1 MDTKLKNRRKLGFFL
16 AAVTILGAAFFMI
29 YNYHTI
35 YRKAVSEAQKTY
47 TTSLSDREY
56 LESFLEFSYVLY
68 NQEISSKTGEAKMS
82 QEEISDAAEVW
93 MEDYEALY
101 PYLDYRIEDG
111 SGAVLGRS
119 TANTGKGLADDSFKE
134 YAFGMV
140 LTYDEHGDLDVKVV
154 KSSEKT
160 TQSIALRKIIDNWSE
175 TVEDAT
181 GGELKTPKN
190 RTYIYGMKK
199 NGIEQ
204 YLNQWYW
211 FGDEAPNDAWY
222 MMLACMA
229 AVGVAA
235 WIFAQSD
242 TLGIGGR
249 KLFQQPFEIVFI
261 VAATG
266 LGLLDNKLNWIVTRT
281 KGIPRAVD
289 VAIWIAA
296 FAVTYWVAS
305 CVSEIQKTGVRKYVT
320 ERTLLWRMWKTLRK
334 EAPAAA
340 ERVGRDSGR
349 LYRKVKEMAHRLY
362 QTITDIDFTDKSS
375 KAILRIVLVNFII
388 LAVTSIFWFYGIIA
402 LIIYSVILYFIL
414 KKYFNE
420 IKKNYHRLLEAT
432 NEIADGNL
440 DVEIDENLGVFEPF
454 KEEIEKIQTGF
465 KKAVDEEVKSQRMK
479 TELVTNVSHDLKTPL
494 TAIITYVNL
503 LKMEHDPERQKEY
516 IDVLDR
522 KSLRLKA
529 LIEDLF
535 EISKASS
542 RSVNLNIIEMDIVNL
557 FKQVKLEM
565 EEKITEANLDFRL
578 DIPEEKVI
586 VALDG
591 QKTYRIFENLIGNA
605 VKYAMPHTRVYVK
618 IAAEEGE
625 AVFRM
630 KNVSATELTF
640 NPEEITERF
649 VRGDSARNTEGSG
662 LGLAIVKS
670 FVEIQKGKF
679 WIETE
684 ADLFKAEIRWKLV
697 DKKDDIA

>member
-1 MDTKLKNRRKLGFFL
+1 MDTKLKNKRKLGLFL

-235 WIFAQSD
+235 WILAQSD

-261 VAATG
+261 VAVTG

-281 KGIPRAVD
+281 KGRPGAMD
-289 VAIWIAA
+289 AAIWIAA
-296 FAVTYWVAS
+296 FAVTYWAAS

-349 LYRKVKEMAHRLY
+349 LYRKVKEMVHRLY

-388 LAVTSIFWFYGIIA
+388 LAVTSIFWFYGIMA

-420 IKKNYHRLLEAT
+420 IKKNYHRLL
-432 NEIADGNL
+432 
-440 DVEIDENLGVFEPF
+440 
-454 KEEIEKIQTGF
+454 
-465 KKAVDEEVKSQRMK
+465 
-479 TELVTNVSHDLKTPL
+479 
-494 TAIITYVNL
+494 
-503 LKMEHDPERQKEY
+503 
-516 IDVLDR
+516 
-522 KSLRLKA
+522 
-529 LIEDLF
+529 
-535 EISKASS
+535 
-542 RSVNLNIIEMDIVNL
+542 
-557 FKQVKLEM
+557 
-565 EEKITEANLDFRL
+565 
-578 DIPEEKVI
+578 
-586 VALDG
+586 
-591 QKTYRIFENLIGNA
+591 
-605 VKYAMPHTRVYVK
+605 
-618 IAAEEGE
+618 
-625 AVFRM
+625 
-630 KNVSATELTF
+630 
-640 NPEEITERF
+640 
-649 VRGDSARNTEGSG
+649 
-662 LGLAIVKS
+662 
-670 FVEIQKGKF
+670 
-679 WIETE
+679 
-684 ADLFKAEIRWKLV
+684 
-697 DKKDDIA
+697 

>member
-1 MDTKLKNRRKLGFFL
+1 
-16 AAVTILGAAFFMI
+16 
-29 YNYHTI
+29 
-35 YRKAVSEAQKTY
+35 
-47 TTSLSDREY
+47 
-56 LESFLEFSYVLY
+56 
-68 NQEISSKTGEAKMS
+68 MS

-140 LTYDEHGDLDVKVV
+140 LTYDEHGDPDVKVV

-175 TVEDAT
+175 TVEDAA

-199 NGIEQ
+199 NVIEQ

-235 WIFAQSD
+235 WILAQSD

-261 VAATG
+261 VAVTG

-281 KGIPRAVD
+281 KGRPGAMD
-289 VAIWIAA
+289 AAIWIAA
-296 FAVTYWVAS
+296 FAVTYWAAS

-388 LAVTSIFWFYGIIA
+388 LAVTSIFWFYGIMA

>member
-1 MDTKLKNRRKLGFFL
+1 
-16 AAVTILGAAFFMI
+16 
-29 YNYHTI
+29 
-35 YRKAVSEAQKTY
+35 
-47 TTSLSDREY
+47 
-56 LESFLEFSYVLY
+56 
-68 NQEISSKTGEAKMS
+68 
-82 QEEISDAAEVW
+82 
-93 MEDYEALY
+93 
-101 PYLDYRIEDG
+101 
-111 SGAVLGRS
+111 
-119 TANTGKGLADDSFKE
+119 
-134 YAFGMV
+134 
-140 LTYDEHGDLDVKVV
+140 
-154 KSSEKT
+154 
-160 TQSIALRKIIDNWSE
+160 
-175 TVEDAT
+175 
-181 GGELKTPKN
+181 
-190 RTYIYGMKK
+190 
-199 NGIEQ
+199 
-204 YLNQWYW
+204 
-211 FGDEAPNDAWY
+211 

-235 WIFAQSD
+235 WILAQSD

-261 VAATG
+261 VAVTG

-281 KGIPRAVD
+281 KGRPGAMD
-289 VAIWIAA
+289 AAIWIAA
-296 FAVTYWVAS
+296 FAVTYWAAS
-305 CVSEIQKTGVRKYVT
+305 CVSEIQKTGVRKCVT

-388 LAVTSIFWFYGIIA
+388 LAVTSIFWFYGIMA

-440 DVEIDENLGVFEPF
+440 DVE
-454 KEEIEKIQTGF
+454 
-465 KKAVDEEVKSQRMK
+465 AVDEEVKSQRMK

-640 NPEEITERF
+640 NPDEITERF

-697 DKKDDIA
+697 DKKDDIT

>member
-1 MDTKLKNRRKLGFFL
+1 
-16 AAVTILGAAFFMI
+16 
-29 YNYHTI
+29 
-35 YRKAVSEAQKTY
+35 
-47 TTSLSDREY
+47 
-56 LESFLEFSYVLY
+56 
-68 NQEISSKTGEAKMS
+68 
-82 QEEISDAAEVW
+82 
-93 MEDYEALY
+93 
-101 PYLDYRIEDG
+101 
-111 SGAVLGRS
+111 
-119 TANTGKGLADDSFKE
+119 
-134 YAFGMV
+134 
-140 LTYDEHGDLDVKVV
+140 
-154 KSSEKT
+154 
-160 TQSIALRKIIDNWSE
+160 
-175 TVEDAT
+175 
-181 GGELKTPKN
+181 
-190 RTYIYGMKK
+190 
-199 NGIEQ
+199 
-204 YLNQWYW
+204 
-211 FGDEAPNDAWY
+211 

-235 WIFAQSD
+235 WILAQSD

-261 VAATG
+261 VAVTG

-281 KGIPRAVD
+281 KGRPGAMD
-289 VAIWIAA
+289 AAIWIAA
-296 FAVTYWVAS
+296 FAVTYWAAS

-388 LAVTSIFWFYGIIA
+388 LAVTSIFWFYGIMA

-578 DIPEEKVI
+578 GVPEEKVI

-625 AVFRM
+625 AVFQM

>member
-1 MDTKLKNRRKLGFFL
+1 MDTKLKSRRKLGIFL
-16 AAVTILGAAFFMI
+16 IIVTILSAAYVML
-29 YNYHTI
+29 YNYDVI
-35 YRKAVSEAQKTY
+35 YEKAVEEAQKTY

-56 LESFLEFSYVLY
+56 LESFLEFSYILY

-82 QEEISDAAEVW
+82 QDEINDVADVW

-111 SGAVLGRS
+111 SGTVLGRS
-119 TANTGKGLADDSFKE
+119 TANTGNGLTDDSFKE

-140 LTYDEHGDLDVKVV
+140 LTYDEHGNPDVKVV
-154 KSSEKT
+154 KSGEKT
-160 TQSIALRKIIDNWSE
+160 AQSIVLRKIIDNWSE

-181 GGELKTPKN
+181 HGELKTPKN

-199 NGIEQ
+199 SSIEQ

-229 AVGVAA
+229 VVCVAA
-235 WIFAQSD
+235 WIFAQSETLKIGD
-242 TLGIGGR
+242 GKIFRQPFEVVFVVASITLGI
-249 KLFQQPFEIVFI
+249 
-261 VAATG
+261 
-266 LGLLDNKLNWIVTRT
+266 LDDKLNWIITREE
-281 KGIPRAVD
+281 GLPQPMD
-289 VAIWIAA
+289 FAIWVGV
-296 FAVTYWVAS
+296 FAVTYWVTTCISA
-305 CVSEIQKTGVRKYVT
+305 VQTIGLRKYVT
-320 ERTLLWRMWKTLRK
+320 ERTLVWRLWKALRE

-340 ERVGRDSGR
+340 ERVGRDGGR
-349 LYRKVKEMAHRLY
+349 LYRKVKKLANRVYE
-362 QTITDIDFTDKSS
+362 IVTDIDFTDKGS

-388 LAVTSIFWFYGIIA
+388 LAVTSVWVYGIMA
-402 LIIYSVILYFIL
+402 LIIYSAILYFVL

-420 IKKNYHRLLEAT
+420 VKRNYHRLLEAT

-454 KEEIEKIQTGF
+454 KEEIEKIQSGF

-503 LKMEHDPERQKEY
+503 LKIEQDPERQKEY

-542 RSVNLNIIEMDIVNL
+542 KSVNLNIANIDIVNL

-578 DIPEEKVI
+578 DIPEDKVI

-605 VKYAMPHTRVYVK
+605 AKYAMPHTRVYVK
-618 IAAEEGE
+618 IAAEDGD
-625 AVFRM
+625 AVFQM
-630 KNVSATELTF
+630 KNVSANELTF

-649 VRGDSARNTEGSG
+649 VRGDSSRNTEGSG

>member
-1 MDTKLKNRRKLGFFL
+1 MDTKLKSRRKLGIFL
-16 AAVTILGAAFFMI
+16 IIVTILSAAYVML
-29 YNYHTI
+29 YNYDVI
-35 YRKAVSEAQKTY
+35 YEKAVEEAQKTY

-56 LESFLEFSYVLY
+56 LESFLEFSYILY

-82 QEEISDAAEVW
+82 QDEINDVADVW

-111 SGAVLGRS
+111 SGTVLGRS
-119 TANTGKGLADDSFKE
+119 TANTGHGLTDDSFKE

-140 LTYDEHGDLDVKVV
+140 LTYDEHGNPDVKVV
-154 KSSEKT
+154 KSGEKT
-160 TQSIALRKIIDNWSE
+160 AQSIVLRKIIDNWSE

-181 GGELKTPKN
+181 HGELKTPKN

-199 NGIEQ
+199 SSIEQ

-235 WIFAQSD
+235 WILAQSD

-261 VAATG
+261 VAVTG

-281 KGIPRAVD
+281 KGRPGAMD
-289 VAIWIAA
+289 AAIWIAA
-296 FAVTYWVAS
+296 FAVTYWAAS

-388 LAVTSIFWFYGIIA
+388 LAVTSIFWFYGIMA